1 LEQKIGKIVIVP
13 PKEFFQFC
21 ARHVGLLREL
31 EQRASGTDLSESEI
45 SEITNNHSVESGEQ
59 SAFLFKRLKELRILV
74 SADQSEQ
81 YFLMAEPV
89 RGILRYLLEEAK
101 PASAETVQS
110 YVNELQ
116 KLAQKL
122 RDALNADD
130 PTIADLALSDITQTL
145 RRLHD
150 DVTATQVSV
159 IGEGRN
165 TSASSGGCSNILR
178 QWLTSSG
185 WTARCKRRLPRLR
198 KCWNMQA

>member
-1 LEQKIGKIVIVP
+1 MLFLKQSDRSTERVFSVLCQDVS
-13 PKEFFQFC
+13 
-21 ARHVGLLREL
+21 LLREL
-31 EQRASGTDLSESEI
+31 ELRASGTDLSESEI
-45 SEITNNHSVESGEQ
+45 DDITKNHAADVEEQ
-59 SAFLFKRLKELRILV
+59 PAFLVKRLKELRILV

-116 KLAQKL
+116 KLGQKL
-122 RDALNADD
+122 RGALNADD

-150 DVTATQVSV
+150 DMAAS
-159 IGEGRN
+159 R
-165 TSASSGGCSNILR
+165 TSWPVPPTHTDRSEA
-178 QWLTSSG
+178 
-185 WTARCKRRLPRLR
+185 
-198 KCWNMQA
+198 